1 MSVTQKMIPNRRLIL
16 PYSVPYL
23 AYVFIASVFGSY
35 ISIEANYIL
44 RVTVVT
50 VLIVWA
56 WRWYFPIKGPKSPLV
71 SVAFGI
77 GAGFL
82 GAFIW
87 IFLLSPFVHLKD
99 NQPWSNSAFIL
110 RLLSAG
116 FLVPVFEELL
126 MRGFILRFAL
136 QWDNAR
142 KNNEKNPLHIALDE
156 KSISSVGPGAWSW
169 LAVAIST
176 AAFTSGHHLQ
186 EWPAAMAFGSL
197 MAWLWILR
205 KDLIACIVAH
215 SVTNIALA
223 FYVLKT
229 GNWHFW

>member
-1 MSVTQKMIPNRRLIL
+1 MIPNRRLIL
-16 PYSVPYL
+16 PYSLPYL
-23 AYVFIASVFGSY
+23 AYGFIASVFGSY
-35 ISIEANYIL
+35 ISIEGNYIL

-50 VLIVWA
+50 FLIIWA
-56 WRWYFPIKGPKSPLV
+56 WRWYVPIKGPKSPLI

-82 GAFIW
+82 GVFIW
-87 IFLLSPFVHLKD
+87 IFLLSPFVYLKE

-116 FLVPVFEELL
+116 LLVPVFEELL

-169 LAVAIST
+169 PAVAIST

>member
-1 MSVTQKMIPNRRLIL
+1 MIPNRRLIL
-16 PYSVPYL
+16 PYFVPYL
-23 AYVFIASVFGSY
+23 AYVFIASIFGSY

-44 RVTVVT
+44 RVIVVT
-50 VLIVWA
+50 FLIVWA
-56 WRWYFPIKGPKSPLV
+56 WRWYFPIKGPKSSLV
-71 SVAFGI
+71 SIAFGI

-82 GAFIW
+82 GVFIW

-99 NQPWSNSAFIL
+99 NQPWSNGAFIL
-110 RLLSAG
+110 RLFSAG
-116 FLVPVFEELL
+116 VLVPVFEEIL

-136 QWDNAR
+136 QWNNAR
-142 KNNEKNPLHIALDE
+142 EKNENEPLHVVLDE
-156 KSISSVGPGAWSW
+156 RSINNVAPGAWSW
-169 LAVAIST
+169 PAIAIST

-186 EWPAAMAFGSL
+186 EWPSAMAFGLL

-205 KDLIACIVAH
+205 KDLITCIVAH

-223 FYVLKT
+223 FYVFKT

>member
-1 MSVTQKMIPNRRLIL
+1 MISNRKLIL
-16 PYSVPYL
+16 PYFLPYL
-23 AYVFIASVFGSY
+23 AYVFIASIFGSY
-35 ISIEANYIL
+35 ISIEGNYIL
-44 RVTVVT
+44 RLTVVT
-50 VLIVWA
+50 ALIIWA
-56 WRWYFPIKGPKSPLV
+56 WRWYVPIKGPKSSLV

-77 GAGFL
+77 GTGFL
-82 GAFIW
+82 GVIIW
-87 IFLLSPFVHLKD
+87 ILLLGPFVHLKE

-116 FLVPVFEELL
+116 LLVPVFEELL

-136 QWDNAR
+136 QWDDAR
-142 KNNEKNPLHIALDE
+142 KNKEKDPLHIALD
-156 KSISSVGPGAWSW
+156 KKTISSVRPGAWSW

-176 AAFTSGHHLQ
+176 AVFTAGHHSH
-186 EWPAAMAFGSL
+186 EWPAAIAFGSL

-223 FYVLKT
+223 FYVFKT

>member
-1 MSVTQKMIPNRRLIL
+1 MIPNRRLIL
-16 PYSVPYL
+16 PYFLPYL

-50 VLIVWA
+50 FLIIWA
-56 WRWYFPIKGPKSPLV
+56 WRWYVPIKGPKSPLI

-82 GAFIW
+82 GVFIW
-87 IFLLSPFVHLKD
+87 IFLFSPFVYLKE

-116 FLVPVFEELL
+116 LLVPVFEELL
-126 MRGFILRFAL
+126 IRGFILRFAL

-142 KNNEKNPLHIALDE
+142 KNNEKDPLHIALDE
-156 KSISSVGPGAWSW
+156 RSISSVGPGAWSW
-169 LAVAIST
+169 TAIAIST
-176 AAFTSGHHLQ
+176 VAFTSGHHLQ

-205 KDLIACIVAH
+205 KDLIVCIVAH